1 MTLIKKFGEGVCYL
15 KLNRP
20 EKRNALNKGMVVD
33 LIRFFEE
40 TGQTSQFKVLV
51 ISGSGD
57 FFCAGADLE
66 WMKEGASQSM
76 DENLEDARLFNRLY
90 EKMDNY
96 PKPIIL
102 RVDKGA
108 YGGALGL
115 IACADIVTTTPSAQF
130 LFSEVQLGLIPA
142 TIAPYIVKRIGLP
155 LAKQLMLMASKFS
168 GTEAHHFQ
176 LVSYLFPEESLS
188 VKTRELATKMAKNSP
203 SALRLTKGLV
213 NRLGNSIVPI
223 TEEVQEHCARLIAEA
238 RKSEDGQEGVSA
250 FFEKRKA
257 NWNDK
262 Q

>member
-1 MTLIKKFGEGVCYL
+1 MALIKKFGEGVCYL
-15 KLNRP
+15 ELNRP
-20 EKRNALNKGMVVD
+20 EKRNALSKGLVVE
-33 LIRFFEE
+33 LTRFFEE
-40 TGQTSQFKVLV
+40 TAQTSQFKVLV
-51 ISGSGD
+51 ISGKGG

-66 WMKEGASQSM
+66 WMKAGAGQTM
-76 DENLEDARLFNRLY
+76 EENLADARLFNRLF
-90 EKMDNY
+90 EKMDSY

-115 IACADIVTTTPSAQF
+115 VACADMVTTTPTAQF
-130 LFSEVQLGLIPA
+130 LFSEVRLGLIPA

-155 LAKQLMLMASKFS
+155 LSKQLMLTASEFS
-168 GTEAHHFQ
+168 GTEAHQIQ
-176 LVSYLFPEESLS
+176 LVNFLFPEENLS

-203 SALRLTKGLV
+203 SALRQTKELV
-213 NRLGNSIVPI
+213 NRLGNSLVPI
-223 TEEVQEHCARLIAEA
+223 NEEVQEHCARLIAEA
-238 RKSEDGQEGVSA
+238 RMSDDGQEGVSA

>member
-1 MTLIKKFGEGVCYL
+1 MALIKKFGEGICYL
-15 KLNRP
+15 ELNRP
-20 EKRNALNKGMVVD
+20 DKRNALNKSMVVEMT
-33 LIRFFEE
+33 RFFDE
-40 TGQTSQFKVLV
+40 TAQTRQFKVLV
-51 ISGSGD
+51 ISGSGG

-66 WMKEGASQSM
+66 WMKEGADQSM
-76 DENLEDARLFNRLY
+76 DENLQDARLFNRLY

-115 IACADIVTTTPSAQF
+115 VACADIVTTSPTAQF
-130 LFSEVQLGLIPA
+130 LFSEVRLGLIPA

-155 LAKQLMLMASKFS
+155 MAKQLMLTANEFS
-168 GTEAHHFQ
+168 GTEAHRIQ
-176 LVSYLFPEESLS
+176 LVNYLFPEDSLS

-203 SALRLTKGLV
+203 SALRKTKELV
-213 NRLGNSIVPI
+213 NRLGSSLVPI
-223 TEEVQEHCARLIAEA
+223 SEKVQESCARQIAEA
-238 RKSEDGQEGVSA
+238 RMSEDGQEGVSA
-250 FFEKRKA
+250 FFEKRKP